1 MSCDATLHFG
11 HPQAVEV
18 AVGVNGHGF
27 VVFEAEFCVW
37 RVAWI
42 QGFAHAAVFC
52 LDEDPFDVVGVE
64 HWMVDAAD
72 VHAEGV
78 AVDADGGQMLFAG
91 AF

>member
-1 MSCDATLHFG
+1 M
-11 HPQAVEV
+11 EV

-42 QGFAHAAVFC
+42 QVFSHAAVFC

-78 AVDADGGQMLFAG
+78 AVKAHDGQMLFAG
-91 AF
+91 TF